1 MIGEIPYSKAVLP
14 NGTASAVFHRKMEK
28 TPKGLRL
35 HIGIFGRRNVGKSSV
50 LNALTGQDVTIVS
63 DIPGTTTDPVEK
75 PMEFLPL
82 GPVLFVDTAGLDDV
96 GTLGELR
103 KRKSIRV
110 FDRTELALLV
120 TEAYSCWGEYEE
132 MLLEETRHRRIPTLV
147 VLNKI
152 DLNGSG
158 TARTLLDKRNISYIC
173 MSATKG
179 IGVPEAKQAIIQTVP
194 DDWYKQSGILDGIVS
209 AGHTVILV
217 IPIDKE
223 APKGRIILPQVQV
236 LRDILDKQ
244 ANALVINERG
254 IEQAI
259 KDLKFRPR
267 IVITDS
273 QVFHQVSEATPDYI
287 PMTSFSVVF
296 ARYKGDLF
304 TLTAGAKRIATLNE
318 TDRVLIC
325 EACTH
330 HPVGDDIGRNKIP
343 RWLRA
348 KVGDRL
354 KFDVVAG
361 RDFPD
366 DLGPYS
372 LVIHCGACVFNRR
385 EMLSRICHCTGQN
398 VPITNYGLVIA
409 YIHGILDRV
418 LAPFQNNASLQATI
432 HRLP

>member
-1 MIGEIPYSKAVLP
+1 MQKA
-14 NGTASAVFHRKMEK
+14 
-28 TPKGLRL
+28 PKGLRL

-50 LNALTGQDVTIVS
+50 LNAITGQDAAIVS

-82 GPVLFVDTAGLDDV
+82 GPVLFVDTAGLDDI

-103 KRKSIRV
+103 KRKSVKV

-120 TEAYSCWGEYEE
+120 TEANIWGEYEE
-132 MLLEETRHRRIPTLV
+132 MLLTKTKERRIPTLV
-147 VLNKI
+147 ILNKI

-158 TARTLLDKRNISYIC
+158 AARTLLDKKNIPYVC
-173 MSATKG
+173 MSATKR
-179 IGVPEAKQAIIQTVP
+179 IGVPEVKQAIIQIVP
-194 DDWYKQSGILDGIVS
+194 DDWYKQCGILDGMVS
-209 AGHTVILV
+209 AGDTVILV
-217 IPIDKE
+217 VPIDKE

-254 IEQAI
+254 IKQAI
-259 KDLKFRPR
+259 KNLKIRPR
-267 IVITDS
+267 VLITDS
-273 QVFHQVSEATPDYI
+273 QVFRQVSEETPDYI
-287 PMTSFSVVF
+287 PMTSFSIVF
-296 ARYKGDLF
+296 ARYKGDLS
-304 TLTAGAKRIATLNE
+304 TLTAGAKRINALKE

-330 HPVGDDIGRNKIP
+330 HPIGDDIGRDKIP
-343 RWLRA
+343 RWLRD
-348 KVGDRL
+348 KIGDGL
-354 KFDVVAG
+354 KFDIVAG

-366 DLGPYS
+366 DLSPYS

-385 EMLSRICHCTGQN
+385 EMLTRICHCAEQN

-409 YIHGILDRV
+409 YVHGILDRV
-418 LAPFQNNASLQATI
+418 LAPFQHNASLQWY
-432 HRLP
+432 R

>member
-1 MIGEIPYSKAVLP
+1 
-14 NGTASAVFHRKMEK
+14 MEK

-50 LNALTGQDVTIVS
+50 LNALTGQDVAIVS

-82 GPVLFVDTAGLDDV
+82 GPVLFMDTAGLDDV

-103 KRKSIRV
+103 KRKSAKV

-120 TEAYSCWGEYEE
+120 TEANIWGEYEE
-132 MLLEETRHRRIPTLV
+132 MLLEETRQRRIRTLV
-147 VLNKI
+147 VLNKV

-158 TARTLLDKRNISYIC
+158 RVKTLLDKKNISYVC

-179 IGVPEAKQAIIQTVP
+179 IGVLEAKQAIIQIVP
-194 DDWYKQSGILDGIVS
+194 DDWYKQRGILDGVVS
-209 AGHTVILV
+209 ADDTVLLV

-244 ANALVINERG
+244 ANALVVNERG
-254 IEQAI
+254 IEQAV
-259 KDLKFRPR
+259 KNLKIRPR

-273 QVFHQVSEATPDYI
+273 QVLHQVSEATPNCI

-296 ARYKGDLF
+296 ARYKGDLW
-304 TLTAGAKRIATLNE
+304 TLTAGAKRIATLKE
-318 TDRVLIC
+318 TDRILIC

-330 HPVGDDIGRNKIP
+330 HPIGDDIGRDKIP

-354 KFDVVAG
+354 KFDIVAG
-361 RDFPD
+361 RDFPK
-366 DLGPYS
+366 DLSPYS
-372 LVIHCGACVFNRR
+372 LIIHCGACVFNRR
-385 EMLSRICHCTGQN
+385 EMLSRIYHCMEQN

-409 YIHGILDRV
+409 YIHGIIDRV
-418 LAPFQNNASLQATI
+418 LAPFHTGN
-432 HRLP
+432 R